1 MTSDRL
7 IVLLFLVCSHSK
19 IRRRSQLEAKVADLL
34 RIVLSTEF
42 GREVH
47 VSGIELEWITVRGI
61 MHWLEIATVILVSTS
76 ITALRLAMTIVI
88 VIAVERGRYYEKIE
102 RLQVP
107 STNLENSRPGVTTV
121 FFYFALKNSLF
132 VNPSQARRG

>member
-7 IVLLFLVCSHSK
+7 IVLPFLVCSHSK

-47 VSGIELEWITVRGI
+47 VSGIELEWITVRGM
-61 MHWLEIATVILVSTS
+61 MHWPEVATVILVTSTS
-76 ITALRLAMTIVI
+76 ITALRLAMTNC
-88 VIAVERGRYYEKIE
+88 YCYC
-102 RLQVP
+102 
-107 STNLENSRPGVTTV
+107 S
-121 FFYFALKNSLF
+121 
-132 VNPSQARRG
+132 